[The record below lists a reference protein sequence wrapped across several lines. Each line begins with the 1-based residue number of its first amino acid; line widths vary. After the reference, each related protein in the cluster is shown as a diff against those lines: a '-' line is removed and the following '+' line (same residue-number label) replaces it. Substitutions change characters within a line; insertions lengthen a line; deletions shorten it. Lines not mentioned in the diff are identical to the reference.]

1 MITAMKS
8 FIAPQKQAQW
18 LRIPR
23 DKECQHITLLGDTG
37 CGKSQVIHQFLS
49 QLAERDSSEAAIIY
63 DPACEFLEAHYS
75 RLRGDIILNPLDARS
90 PYWTPSFEIRSS
102 TDRELIAESFFPG
115 RENAPGVERFFTD
128 SKRAVFARM
137 LEFHPSV
144 EELVT
149 WLQDAQA
156 IDGLIEGTE
165 LAHVIDKKA
174 TNQRAGVL
182 GDLALVGKTLK
193 LLPDAEDCRRN
204 ISLTEWTRTRR
215 GWIFITSTQD
225 TRDQLRPLHA
235 VYLDVLMKK
244 LMSVERSWGQA
255 HPCWIFVDEAHALK
269 RLPALSNL
277 LAEGRKYG
285 LKNILGTQN
294 KSDLETHYGKTA
306 GKMIAASHLKLVFR
320 HNEPESAEWVW
331 KLIGEDE
338 TEKPRIGTTSTT
350 EAGGRDSVNYTRT
363 TERRAVIS
371 KEQIMALP
379 DLHGYWKYED
389 AVVAFRIAYKSL
401 PERVKGFIPRVTSN
415 NGVFASTFP
424 THPQT
429 VLAQETFTDESVSE
443 RDQAKVLSA
452 VQESLTQGA
461 FHGETKQAVL
471 SDEGV
476 RIETHSDNAADSPL
490 FGSIPGS
497 AKPTNEKPAD
507 EQPASRTLV
516 EAEDKQPHTTDE
528 IGFAL

>member
-1 MITAMKS
+1 MIAAIKS
-8 FIAPQKQAQW
+8 LIAPNSQAYQ
-18 LRIPR
+18 LQIPR
-23 DKECQHITLLGDTG
+23 GKESQHITLLGDTG
-37 CGKSQVIHQFLS
+37 CGKSQVIHQFLL
-49 QLAERDSSEAAIIY
+49 QLAARTPAEAAIIY

-75 RLRGDIILNPLDARS
+75 HQRGDIILNPLDARS
-90 PYWTPSFEIRSS
+90 PYWTPSFEIQSS

-128 SKRAVFARM
+128 SKRSVFARM

-144 EELVT
+144 EELVM
-149 WLQDAQA
+149 WLPDAGM
-156 IDGLIEGTE
+156 IDGLVEGTE
-165 LAHVIDKKA
+165 LAHVIDRKA
-174 TNQRAGVL
+174 SNQRAGVL

-193 LLPDAEDCRRN
+193 LLPGAEACRRN

-244 LMSVERSWGQA
+244 LMSVEKSWGQK

-269 RLPALSNL
+269 RLPALTNL

-285 LKNILGTQN
+285 LKNVLGTQN

-320 HNEPESAEWVW
+320 HNEPESAEWVS

-338 TEKPRIGTTSTT
+338 TEKPRIGTTATI

-363 TERRAVIS
+363 TERRAVVS

-389 AVVAFRIAYKSL
+389 AVVAFRIEYKALPQKTKGFVPRTVPDSIAFNPTVSAHHHEPSFQATASGRDLSNDGEQGALAAAFNAPKPEALAEKDAFVEGQAKEGSTSL
-401 PERVKGFIPRVTSN
+401 PSPSN
-415 NGVFASTFP
+415 A
-424 THPQT
+424 
-429 VLAQETFTDESVSE
+429 
-443 RDQAKVLSA
+443 
-452 VQESLTQGA
+452 
-461 FHGETKQAVL
+461 
-471 SDEGV
+471 
-476 RIETHSDNAADSPL
+476 
-490 FGSIPGS
+490 
-497 AKPTNEKPAD
+497 KPAD
-507 EQPASRTLV
+507 EKPNSSAPR
-516 EAEDKQPHTTDE
+516 APEDKQPTSTEE